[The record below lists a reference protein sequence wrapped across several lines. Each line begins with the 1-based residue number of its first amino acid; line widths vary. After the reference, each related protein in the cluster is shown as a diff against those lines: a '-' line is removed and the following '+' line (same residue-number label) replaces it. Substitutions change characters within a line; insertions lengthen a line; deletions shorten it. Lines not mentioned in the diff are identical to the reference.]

1 MALDT
6 DKITHTA
13 LKLLNEIG
21 LDALSTRKL
30 AAELSIQSPS
40 LYKHFRSKAELFDH
54 MGAAMLIAKFS
65 ELDRQVDWD
74 IWLHNLARASRDA
87 IRGYRDG
94 ARLLITTSP
103 SEPRRTALAIDVTQ
117 PLLTAGFAYGD
128 ARHAVILISSMV
140 EGWMLNEQTEAT
152 CAMMVRELGDLDD
165 AFDKAVAII
174 IAGIKTRRKPCT
186 GI

>member
-13 LKLLNEIG
+13 LNLLNEIG

-30 AAELSIQSPS
+30 AAELHIQSPS
-40 LYKHFRSKAELFDH
+40 LYKHFRSKAELLDH

-65 ELDRQVDWD
+65 RLDRQVDWD
-74 IWLHNLARASRDA
+74 IWLQSLARASRDA

-94 ARLLITTSP
+94 ARLLVTTSP
-103 SEPRRTALAIDVTQ
+103 SEPRRTALAVDVTQ
-117 PLLTAGFAYGD
+117 PLLAAGFAFGA
-128 ARHAVILISSMV
+128 ARHAVVMISSLV

-152 CAMMVRELGDLDD
+152 RTMMTRELGNLDI
-165 AFDKAVAII
+165 AFDEAIAII
-174 IAGIKTRRKPCT
+174 IAGIKTRRTPHV
-186 GI
+186 GA